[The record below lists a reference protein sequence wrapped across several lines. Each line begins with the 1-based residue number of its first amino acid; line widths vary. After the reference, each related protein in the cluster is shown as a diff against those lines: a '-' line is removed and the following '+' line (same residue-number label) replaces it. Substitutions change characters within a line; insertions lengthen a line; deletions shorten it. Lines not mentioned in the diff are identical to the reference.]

1 MIQRG
6 GPAMTQA
13 PRREEVTGLTCPTC
27 GGAIW
32 ELRDEQAKLVFRCR
46 IQHTFSMGGLLAAH
60 AIVRTTSF
68 EAARQKLAEGAALKR
83 HLAARAREM
92 GHPLAAAQLET
103 EAARLE
109 AGGAALDSVRQAGG
123 Q

>member
-1 MIQRG
+1 
-6 GPAMTQA
+6 MTQA
-13 PRREEVTGLTCPTC
+13 PRHEEVTGFTCPTC

-32 ELRDEQAKLVFRCR
+32 ELQDKQGGLLFRCR

-60 AIVRTTSF
+60 ATVRSNSF

-92 GHPLAAAQLET
+92 AHPHAAAQLDA

-109 AGGAALDSVRQAGG
+109 AEAATLDRVRQAGG
-123 Q
+123 E